1 MAYSFSGLVAYVE
14 QNERLL
20 VASSVLGAKTQQL
33 IQQSGNVMVGV
44 KSKETI
50 NIMDTDAI
58 FQAGGTC
65 GFLTSGTTT
74 FSQREVEVGKFKVNE
89 AICPKDLEAYY
100 TQKAL
105 PNGSRYDATAFAEE
119 YTSRKA
125 AKIAAQLE
133 KAIWQG
139 NKTSVDVNL
148 NKFDGI
154 IKLVSDAGASVVN
167 ANTAAFYTGA
177 PATAINDSTV
187 VNIFDAVYKAIP
199 AEIIDKDDVKIFCG
213 MDVFRTM
220 TVRIKNEK
228 YFNYQ
233 VEASPMTSFFLPGT
247 TIEVVGTPG
256 LNGTNK
262 IYAMRVSNLFL
273 GVDLL
278 NEGTDRWELFYAR
291 EADQVRFVSEFK
303 MGVNFAFP
311 TEVVKFEI

>member
-1 MAYSFSGLVAYVE
+1 
-14 QNERLL
+14 
-20 VASSVLGAKTQQL
+20 
-33 IQQSGNVMVGV
+33 
-44 KSKETI
+44 
-50 NIMDTDAI
+50 
-58 FQAGGTC
+58 
-65 GFLTSGTTT
+65 
-74 FSQREVEVGKFKVNE
+74 VNE

-105 PNGSRYDATAFAEE
+105 PNGSRYDTTAFAEE

-139 NKTSVDVNL
+139 DKTSVDVNL

-154 IKLVSDAGASVVN
+154 IELVKDAGASVIN
-167 ANTAAFYTGA
+167 ANSVAYYGSVE
-177 PATAINDSTV
+177 TAINNTTV
-187 VNIFDAVYKAIP
+187 VNVFDAIYKAIP

-213 MDVFRTM
+213 MDVFRTL
-220 TVRIKNEK
+220 TVKIKNEN
-228 YFNYQ
+228 YFHYQ
-233 VEASPMTSFFLPGT
+233 TEAGPNTSFFLPGT